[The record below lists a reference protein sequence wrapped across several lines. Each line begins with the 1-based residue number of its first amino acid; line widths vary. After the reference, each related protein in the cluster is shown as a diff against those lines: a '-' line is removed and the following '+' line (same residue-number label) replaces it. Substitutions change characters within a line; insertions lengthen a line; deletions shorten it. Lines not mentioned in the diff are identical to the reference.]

1 MNFLKLIYQV
11 LKALYFSLIY
21 GVFNII
27 NERGDRKFFSYL
39 NPFYFKFKK
48 INHGKRIAMLLEA
61 MGPIFIKFGQL
72 LSTRTDIVTS
82 DIIIELQNL
91 TNNCAPF
98 DTDKALSI
106 IQKEIENKGSIDE
119 FKEIKSK
126 PMAAASLAQ
135 VHEAILNNDDE
146 VVIKVLRPNINKKVK
161 NNIAAL
167 KSIASILSLVIK
179 ESDRLK
185 FNEIVQKYLGNV
197 KPNYFYLNPITN
209 KAEPILSGLSNF
221 KSNKIKKLIIKSCET
236 DTSYLTL
243 FKNKKEEAVLRLKAN
258 KTVLNERV
266 IIPKGFTIE
275 INAGQEIDIIN
286 NGSILSYSPIKC
298 KGTLNDKIKIYSSDS
313 SGQGV
318 HIIQNNEAS
327 FIEHLVF
334 SNQTSFTYR
343 TKIMSWT
350 LPSALTFYG
359 GEIKI
364 SNSHF
369 KDLHSEDAINT
380 FRSKYTFRNSIVENT
395 FSDAFDADF
404 GYGIVDSCNF
414 INCGNDAVDIS
425 GGHLDLSNTY
435 FTIVKD
441 KAISA
446 GEESEMNV
454 SNCIIENTS
463 LGIISKDL
471 SKVSASNTT
480 LSNCEIAYCAFQK
493 KGEFG
498 PATIIA
504 KNSIESNCKKKGRKI

>member
-106 IQKEIENKGSIDE
+106 IQKELKNKGSIDE

-135 VHEAILNNDDE
+135 VHEAILNNGDE

-185 FNEIVQKYLGNV
+185 FNEIVLNYEDTILKELDLGLEAANTELTRSNFKNSEKLYIPKVYWELSSEKILVLEKIDGIPCTDIETMEKINIDKKILAENGVLIFLDQVFRDNFFHADMHPGNIFVSKKNPNNPSYIAIDCAISGSLSNTERFMIARMLQSVIRKNYKDLAKLFINSGWVQPKTNEIELENTLKTCCEPILEKPLSEIEFGKLLLELFDSTRKYGLSIQPSLILLQKTLIHIEGMGRQIYPELDFWGIAEPYLDRWLLEQINPLKIKDFLIENKDSIAKSSIEIPDFVTSIFDEIQSYSELREINNSKLNNIEKSIKNQKYLTLIFV
-197 KPNYFYLNPITN
+197 IIALI
-209 KAEPILSGLSNF
+209 
-221 KSNKIKKLIIKSCET
+221 LII
-236 DTSYLTL
+236 
-243 FKNKKEEAVLRLKAN
+243 
-258 KTVLNERV
+258 
-266 IIPKGFTIE
+266 
-275 INAGQEIDIIN
+275 
-286 NGSILSYSPIKC
+286 
-298 KGTLNDKIKIYSSDS
+298 
-313 SGQGV
+313 
-318 HIIQNNEAS
+318 S
-327 FIEHLVF
+327 FE
-334 SNQTSFTYR
+334 
-343 TKIMSWT
+343 
-350 LPSALTFYG
+350 
-359 GEIKI
+359 
-364 SNSHF
+364 
-369 KDLHSEDAINT
+369 
-380 FRSKYTFRNSIVENT
+380 
-395 FSDAFDADF
+395 
-404 GYGIVDSCNF
+404 
-414 INCGNDAVDIS
+414 
-425 GGHLDLSNTY
+425 
-435 FTIVKD
+435 
-441 KAISA
+441 
-446 GEESEMNV
+446 
-454 SNCIIENTS
+454 
-463 LGIISKDL
+463 
-471 SKVSASNTT
+471 
-480 LSNCEIAYCAFQK
+480 
-493 KGEFG
+493 
-498 PATIIA
+498 
-504 KNSIESNCKKKGRKI
+504 

>member
-106 IQKEIENKGSIDE
+106 IQKELKNKGSIDE

-185 FNEIVQKYLGNV
+185 FNEIVLNYEDTILKELDLGLEAANTELTRSNFKNSEKLYIPRVYWELSSEKILVLEKIDGIPCTDIESMEKINIDKKILAENGVLIFLDQVFRDNFFHADMHPGNIFVSKKNPNNPSYIAIDCAISGSLSNTERFMIARMLQSVIRKNYKDLAKLFINSGWVQPKTNEIELENTLKTCCEPILEKPLSEIEFGKLLLELFDSTRKYGLSIQPSLILLQKTLIHIEGMGRQIYPELDFWGIAEPYLDRWLLEQINPLKIKDFLIENKDSIAKSSIEIPDFVTSIFDEIQSYSELREINNSKLNNIEKSIKNQKYLTLIFV
-197 KPNYFYLNPITN
+197 IIVLI
-209 KAEPILSGLSNF
+209 
-221 KSNKIKKLIIKSCET
+221 LII
-236 DTSYLTL
+236 
-243 FKNKKEEAVLRLKAN
+243 
-258 KTVLNERV
+258 
-266 IIPKGFTIE
+266 
-275 INAGQEIDIIN
+275 
-286 NGSILSYSPIKC
+286 
-298 KGTLNDKIKIYSSDS
+298 
-313 SGQGV
+313 
-318 HIIQNNEAS
+318 S
-327 FIEHLVF
+327 FE
-334 SNQTSFTYR
+334 
-343 TKIMSWT
+343 
-350 LPSALTFYG
+350 
-359 GEIKI
+359 
-364 SNSHF
+364 
-369 KDLHSEDAINT
+369 
-380 FRSKYTFRNSIVENT
+380 
-395 FSDAFDADF
+395 
-404 GYGIVDSCNF
+404 
-414 INCGNDAVDIS
+414 
-425 GGHLDLSNTY
+425 
-435 FTIVKD
+435 
-441 KAISA
+441 
-446 GEESEMNV
+446 
-454 SNCIIENTS
+454 
-463 LGIISKDL
+463 
-471 SKVSASNTT
+471 
-480 LSNCEIAYCAFQK
+480 
-493 KGEFG
+493 
-498 PATIIA
+498 
-504 KNSIESNCKKKGRKI
+504 

>member
-106 IQKEIENKGSIDE
+106 IQKELENKGSIDE

-185 FNEIVQKYLGNV
+185 FNEIVLNYEDTILKELDLGLEAANTE
-197 KPNYFYLNPITN
+197 LTR
-209 KAEPILSGLSNF
+209 SNF
-221 KSNKIKKLIIKSCET
+221 KNSEKL
-236 DTSYLTL
+236 Y
-243 FKNKKEEAVLRLKAN
+243 
-258 KTVLNERV
+258 
-266 IIPKGFTIE
+266 IPKVYWELSSEKILVLEKIDGIPCTDIE
-275 INAGQEIDIIN
+275 TMEKINIDKKILAE
-286 NGSILSYSPIKC
+286 NGVLIFLDQVFRDNFFHADMHPGNIFVSKKNPSNPSYI
-298 KGTLNDKIKIYSSDS
+298 
-313 SGQGV
+313 
-318 HIIQNNEAS
+318 
-327 FIEHLVF
+327 
-334 SNQTSFTYR
+334 
-343 TKIMSWT
+343 
-350 LPSALTFYG
+350 
-359 GEIKI
+359 
-364 SNSHF
+364 
-369 KDLHSEDAINT
+369 AI
-380 FRSKYTFRNSIVENT
+380 
-395 FSDAFDADF
+395 DCA
-404 GYGIVDSCNF
+404 
-414 INCGNDAVDIS
+414 IS
-425 GGHLDLSNTY
+425 GSLSNTERFMIARMLQSVIRKNY
-435 FTIVKD
+435 
-441 KAISA
+441 
-446 GEESEMNV
+446 
-454 SNCIIENTS
+454 
-463 LGIISKDL
+463 KDL
-471 SKVSASNTT
+471 
-480 LSNCEIAYCAFQK
+480 
-493 KGEFG
+493 
-498 PATIIA
+498 A
-504 KNSIESNCKKKGRKI
+504 KLFINSGWVQPKTNEIESPFNVTPLPKSQTKESANKELE

>member
-106 IQKEIENKGSIDE
+106 IQKELKNKGSIDE

-135 VHEAILNNDDE
+135 VHEAILNNGDE

-185 FNEIVQKYLGNV
+185 FNEIVLNYEDTILKELDLGLEAANTELTRSNFKNSEKLYIPKVYWELSSEKILVLEKIDGIPCTDIETMEKINIDKKILAENGVLIFLDQVFRDNFFHADMHPGNIFVSKKNPGNPSYIAIDCAISGSLSNTERFMIARMLQSVIRKNYKDLAKLFINSGWVQPKTNEIELENTLKTCCEPILEKPLSEIEFGKLLLELFDSTRKYGLSIQPSLILLQKTLIHIEGMGRQIYPQLDFWGIAEPYLDRWLLEQINPLKIKDFLIENKDSIAKSSIEIPDFVTSIFDEIQSYSELREINNSKLNNIEKSIKNQKYLTLIFV
-197 KPNYFYLNPITN
+197 IIALI
-209 KAEPILSGLSNF
+209 
-221 KSNKIKKLIIKSCET
+221 LII
-236 DTSYLTL
+236 
-243 FKNKKEEAVLRLKAN
+243 
-258 KTVLNERV
+258 
-266 IIPKGFTIE
+266 
-275 INAGQEIDIIN
+275 
-286 NGSILSYSPIKC
+286 
-298 KGTLNDKIKIYSSDS
+298 
-313 SGQGV
+313 
-318 HIIQNNEAS
+318 S
-327 FIEHLVF
+327 FE
-334 SNQTSFTYR
+334 
-343 TKIMSWT
+343 
-350 LPSALTFYG
+350 
-359 GEIKI
+359 
-364 SNSHF
+364 
-369 KDLHSEDAINT
+369 
-380 FRSKYTFRNSIVENT
+380 
-395 FSDAFDADF
+395 
-404 GYGIVDSCNF
+404 
-414 INCGNDAVDIS
+414 
-425 GGHLDLSNTY
+425 
-435 FTIVKD
+435 
-441 KAISA
+441 
-446 GEESEMNV
+446 
-454 SNCIIENTS
+454 
-463 LGIISKDL
+463 
-471 SKVSASNTT
+471 
-480 LSNCEIAYCAFQK
+480 
-493 KGEFG
+493 
-498 PATIIA
+498 
-504 KNSIESNCKKKGRKI
+504 

>member
-91 TNNCAPF
+91 TNNCTPF

-106 IQKEIENKGSIDE
+106 IQKELKNKGSIDK

-185 FNEIVQKYLGNV
+185 FNEIVLNYEDTILKELDLGLEAANTELTRSNFKNSEKLYIPKVYWELSSEKILVLEKIDGIPCTDIETMEKINIDKKILAENGVLIFLDQVFRDNFFHADMHPGNIFVSKKNPSNPSYIAIDCAISGSLSNTERFMIARMLQSVIRKNYKDLAKLFINSGWVQPKTNEIELENTLKTCCEPILEKPLSEIEFGKLLLELFDSTRKYGLSIQPSLILLQKTLIHIEGMGRQIYPQLDFWGIAEPYLDRWLLEQINPLKIKDFLIENKDSIAKSSIEIPDFVTSIFDEIQSYSELREINNSKLNKIEKSIKNQKYLTLIFV
-197 KPNYFYLNPITN
+197 IIALI
-209 KAEPILSGLSNF
+209 
-221 KSNKIKKLIIKSCET
+221 LII
-236 DTSYLTL
+236 
-243 FKNKKEEAVLRLKAN
+243 
-258 KTVLNERV
+258 
-266 IIPKGFTIE
+266 
-275 INAGQEIDIIN
+275 
-286 NGSILSYSPIKC
+286 
-298 KGTLNDKIKIYSSDS
+298 
-313 SGQGV
+313 
-318 HIIQNNEAS
+318 
-327 FIEHLVF
+327 
-334 SNQTSFTYR
+334 
-343 TKIMSWT
+343 
-350 LPSALTFYG
+350 
-359 GEIKI
+359 
-364 SNSHF
+364 
-369 KDLHSEDAINT
+369 
-380 FRSKYTFRNSIVENT
+380 
-395 FSDAFDADF
+395 
-404 GYGIVDSCNF
+404 
-414 INCGNDAVDIS
+414 
-425 GGHLDLSNTY
+425 
-435 FTIVKD
+435 
-441 KAISA
+441 
-446 GEESEMNV
+446 
-454 SNCIIENTS
+454 
-463 LGIISKDL
+463 
-471 SKVSASNTT
+471 
-480 LSNCEIAYCAFQK
+480 
-493 KGEFG
+493 
-498 PATIIA
+498 
-504 KNSIESNCKKKGRKI
+504 SIE

>member
-106 IQKEIENKGSIDE
+106 IQKELKNKGSIDE

-185 FNEIVQKYLGNV
+185 FNEIVLNYEDTILKELDLGLEAANTELTRSNFKNSEKLYIPKVYWELSSEKILVLEKIDGIPCTDIETMEKINIDKKILAENGVLIFLDQVFRDNFFHADMHPGNIFVSKKNPNNPSYIAIDCAISGSLSNTERFMIARMLQSVIRKNYKDLAKLFINSGWVQPKTNEIELENTLKTCCEPILEKPLSEIEFGKLLLKLFDSTRKYGLSIQPSLILLQKTLIHIEGMGRQIYPELDFWGIAEPYLDRWLLEQINPLKIKDFLIENKDSIAKSSIEIPDFVTSIFDEIQSYSELREINNSKLNNIEKSIKNQKYLTLIFV
-197 KPNYFYLNPITN
+197 IIALI
-209 KAEPILSGLSNF
+209 
-221 KSNKIKKLIIKSCET
+221 LII
-236 DTSYLTL
+236 
-243 FKNKKEEAVLRLKAN
+243 
-258 KTVLNERV
+258 
-266 IIPKGFTIE
+266 
-275 INAGQEIDIIN
+275 
-286 NGSILSYSPIKC
+286 
-298 KGTLNDKIKIYSSDS
+298 
-313 SGQGV
+313 
-318 HIIQNNEAS
+318 
-327 FIEHLVF
+327 
-334 SNQTSFTYR
+334 
-343 TKIMSWT
+343 
-350 LPSALTFYG
+350 
-359 GEIKI
+359 
-364 SNSHF
+364 
-369 KDLHSEDAINT
+369 
-380 FRSKYTFRNSIVENT
+380 
-395 FSDAFDADF
+395 
-404 GYGIVDSCNF
+404 
-414 INCGNDAVDIS
+414 
-425 GGHLDLSNTY
+425 
-435 FTIVKD
+435 
-441 KAISA
+441 
-446 GEESEMNV
+446 
-454 SNCIIENTS
+454 
-463 LGIISKDL
+463 
-471 SKVSASNTT
+471 
-480 LSNCEIAYCAFQK
+480 
-493 KGEFG
+493 
-498 PATIIA
+498 
-504 KNSIESNCKKKGRKI
+504 SIE

>member
-106 IQKEIENKGSIDE
+106 IQKELKNKGSIDE

-179 ESDRLK
+179 ESNRLK
-185 FNEIVQKYLGNV
+185 FNEIVLNYEDTILKELDLGLEAANTELTRSNFKNSEKLYIPKVYWELSSEKILVLEKIDGIPCTDIETMEKINIDKKILAENGVLIFLDQVFRDNFFHADMHPGNIFVSKKNPNNPSYIAIDCAISGSLSNTERFMIARMLQSVIRKNYKDLAKLFINSGWVQPKTNEIELENTLKTCCEPILEKPLSEIEFGKLLLELFDSTRKYGLSIQPSLILLQKTLIHIEGMGRQIYPELDFWGIAEPYLDRWLLEQINPLKIKDFLIENKDSIAKSSIEIPDFVTSIFDEIQSYSELREINNSKLNNIEKSIKNQKYLTLIFV
-197 KPNYFYLNPITN
+197 IIALI
-209 KAEPILSGLSNF
+209 
-221 KSNKIKKLIIKSCET
+221 LII
-236 DTSYLTL
+236 
-243 FKNKKEEAVLRLKAN
+243 
-258 KTVLNERV
+258 
-266 IIPKGFTIE
+266 
-275 INAGQEIDIIN
+275 
-286 NGSILSYSPIKC
+286 
-298 KGTLNDKIKIYSSDS
+298 
-313 SGQGV
+313 
-318 HIIQNNEAS
+318 S
-327 FIEHLVF
+327 FE
-334 SNQTSFTYR
+334 
-343 TKIMSWT
+343 
-350 LPSALTFYG
+350 
-359 GEIKI
+359 
-364 SNSHF
+364 
-369 KDLHSEDAINT
+369 
-380 FRSKYTFRNSIVENT
+380 
-395 FSDAFDADF
+395 
-404 GYGIVDSCNF
+404 
-414 INCGNDAVDIS
+414 
-425 GGHLDLSNTY
+425 
-435 FTIVKD
+435 
-441 KAISA
+441 
-446 GEESEMNV
+446 
-454 SNCIIENTS
+454 
-463 LGIISKDL
+463 
-471 SKVSASNTT
+471 
-480 LSNCEIAYCAFQK
+480 
-493 KGEFG
+493 
-498 PATIIA
+498 
-504 KNSIESNCKKKGRKI
+504 